1 MYRRTGSFLLACIL
15 LFCAFSS
22 ALADA
27 VVLNPPAEWWG
38 VSKTAFAKAYPDEEF
53 TEIDVKEQKA
63 LVLPSVAFSE
73 DLTLDMYFCF
83 FRKEAGKSYYGLSEI
98 LYLIP
103 LETGRFTDAQLNS
116 RFKTLQKIITAQ
128 NGKADRTDT
137 NTAVWDFEE
146 YTITLAAKSYKD
158 FTGSTKKTVG
168 VTYSRADA
176 AAAAAKGGSAKN
188 GALTVSAKA
197 SCGDYNHVGE
207 KWSFVYYVN
216 KSKITD
222 GKTMSFAVG
231 DTVTVSASITEEDSN
246 PDVGSGESTHVITAE
261 DLEKGFQVRFTVSV
275 QENGGRY
282 KGSAA
287 RWYVTFTFEK

>member
-15 LFCAFSS
+15 LLCVFSS

-38 VSKTAFAKAYPDEEF
+38 VSKTAFVKAYPDEEF

-146 YTITLAAKSYKD
+146 YTRDADPAKW
-158 FTGSTKKTVG
+158 
-168 VTYSRADA
+168 SRAVMDI
-176 AAAAAKGGSAKN
+176 
-188 GALTVSAKA
+188 
-197 SCGDYNHVGE
+197 VGKLE
-207 KWSFVYYVN
+207 RR
-216 KSKITD
+216 
-222 GKTMSFAVG
+222 
-231 DTVTVSASITEEDSN
+231 
-246 PDVGSGESTHVITAE
+246 GEP
-261 DLEKGFQVRFTVSV
+261 
-275 QENGGRY
+275 
-282 KGSAA
+282 
-287 RWYVTFTFEK
+287 